1 MRFLAEVEVV
11 EKLEEGLHN
20 VALESMIFS
29 IKVALREPQGDSF

>member
-11 EKLEEGLHN
+11 EKLEEGLHG